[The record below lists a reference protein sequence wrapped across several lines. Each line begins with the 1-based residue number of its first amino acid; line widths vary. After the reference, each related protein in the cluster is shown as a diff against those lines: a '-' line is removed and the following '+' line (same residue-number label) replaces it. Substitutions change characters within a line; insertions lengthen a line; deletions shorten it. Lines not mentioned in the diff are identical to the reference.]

1 MVKPV
6 RLRTQETPM
15 AAPKKSPIVA
25 KPPRPKIP
33 EFRAAIAQAVAD
45 GIDRDTLVLRLTLR
59 DESDLRRNP
68 SVAVE
73 EISYADG
80 AMRYLGVRVVG
91 GGTESVLDTSGLE
104 PDPVAPTPA
113 KAKKAAP
120 RKRAA

>member
-1 MVKPV
+1 
-6 RLRTQETPM
+6 M

-80 AMRYLGVRVVG
+80 AMRFLGVRVVG
-91 GGTESVLDTSGLE
+91 GGTESVLDTSGVE
-104 PDPVAPTPA
+104 PEPVEPKPA
-113 KAKKAAP
+113 KAKKVAAP
-120 RKRAA
+120 RKKAEAAVASS